1 MKEPKFPRLEDLP
14 KDNKYNFFAEG
25 VFPDSVEEKKERN
38 KSAQKK
44 KRLPFSLPV
53 EETRPPNTQKEDDLV
68 PFFAKNYPPSSESKE
83 DICFINSPPPS
94 DTPDN
99 NGEAEEVDVDEEE
112 SEENKNGKKI
122 MNKIDNDDI
131 GVSMDFN
138 SEMENEYENPSKLT
152 SREEVQERIR
162 KNQERKKE
170 EQRKKEE
177 EEKRRKELEEKNRKE
192 EEKKRKEKEEKEKQK
207 EKEKER
213 LKKLEEEKKKKIK
226 SNKKDPLNM
235 LSSIKKNSEDT
246 SNIAS
251 NSMIND
257 VQNFFAIPEE
267 KGENESEEDTT
278 KKNFKKSSKEKS
290 IINELPENKIPSKT
304 KKEYK
309 EDKDKNKSKKN
320 LKSTTKETK
329 EINLNKE
336 SKKNILRKSN
346 GIKEEIIKEK
356 IKEEEKEEEK
366 EESYSNYGDH
376 LADVEPIDIES
387 QPKKEKVKI
396 KKEKKRQKKS
406 TIKKVTEENAIS
418 QVEIYKIITDP
429 KNIKLV
435 DYDITSAESEEIEEK
450 TFGESRQYSLRNR
463 IQTLRHDL
471 NERIEYIYDEKGL
484 PNARR
489 VYYARRTTLD
499 DVLKQTLKK
508 NELRKQKQKKRLKKG
523 LNNNE
528 TIKEESYEYNSE
540 LLDSEN
546 ISEYGEDE
554 ARILKIPKGG
564 KKSLAK
570 NFDTLLIIKVIEAN
584 GKNMIKVDNKEYK
597 DLKSDNEVKVNK
609 NQNFEILNFSDD
621 YLVVQLVFGE
631 DH

>member
-25 VFPDSVEEKKERN
+25 VFPDSVEEKKDRN

-53 EETRPPNTQKEDDLV
+53 EETRPANTQKEDDLV

-112 SEENKNGKKI
+112 SEENKNKKNY
-122 MNKIDNDDI
+122 NKMDNDDI

-192 EEKKRKEKEEKEKQK
+192 EEKKRKEKEEKEK
-207 EKEKER
+207 ER
-213 LKKLEEEKKKKIK
+213 LKKIEEEKKKKIK

-290 IINELPENKIPSKT
+290 IINELSEKKIPSKA
-304 KKEYK
+304 KK
-309 EDKDKNKSKKN
+309 EDKEKNKSKKN
-320 LKSTTKETK
+320 PKSIINDNKETK
-329 EINLNKE
+329 ETNINKE
-336 SKKNILRKSN
+336 SKKNKILRKSN
-346 GIKEEIIKEK
+346 GINEEKEK
-356 IKEEEKEEEK
+356 EKKKYEEEEK
-366 EESYSNYGDH
+366 EESYSNYGDQ
-376 LADVEPIDIES
+376 LADTEPIEIES
-387 QPKKEKVKI
+387 QPKKEKVKS
-396 KKEKKRQKKS
+396 KKGKKRQRK
-406 TIKKVTEENAIS
+406 TTVKKVDQDNKIS
-418 QVEIYKIITDP
+418 QVEIYKIYTDP
-429 KNIKLV
+429 KNIQII
-435 DYDITSAESEEIEEK
+435 DYDVTTDESEDTEEK
-450 TFGESRQYSLRNR
+450 TFGDTRQYSLRNR
-463 IQTLRHDL
+463 IPTLRHDL
-471 NERIEYIYDEKGL
+471 NERVQYIYDKKGL
-484 PNARR
+484 PNAKR
-489 VYYARRTTLD
+489 VFVAKRTTLD
-499 DVLKQTLKK
+499 DIFRKTLEK
-508 NELRKQKQKKRLKKG
+508 NELKKQKKKKRLRKG
-523 LNNNE
+523 LNNND
-528 TIKEESYEYNSE
+528 TIKEESDEYNSE

-570 NFDTLLIIKVIEAN
+570 NYDTLLIIKVIEAN

-621 YLVVQLVFGE
+621 YLVVQLVFDE
-631 DH
+631 NH

>member
-25 VFPDSVEEKKERN
+25 VFPDSVEEKKDRN

-53 EETRPPNTQKEDDLV
+53 EETRPANTQKEDDLV

-112 SEENKNGKKI
+112 SEENKKKNL
-122 MNKIDNDDI
+122 NKMDNDDI

-192 EEKKRKEKEEKEKQK
+192 EEKKRKEKEEKEKAK
-207 EKEKER
+207 EKEG
-213 LKKLEEEKKKKIK
+213 LKKIEEEKKKKIK
-226 SNKKDPLNM
+226 SNKKEPLNM

-290 IINELPENKIPSKT
+290 IINELSQKKIPTKSK
-304 KKEYK
+304 K
-309 EDKDKNKSKKN
+309 EDKDKEKIESKKN
-320 LKSTTKETK
+320 PKSIINDNKETK
-329 EINLNKE
+329 ETLLNKE
-336 SKKNILRKSN
+336 SKKNKISRKSN
-346 GIKEEIIKEK
+346 GINEEKEK
-356 IKEEEKEEEK
+356 PKEKNELEEEKEET
-366 EESYSNYGDH
+366 YSNYGDQ
-376 LADVEPIDIES
+376 LADMESDDIEHY
-387 QPKKEKVKI
+387 PKKEKVKS
-396 KKEKKRQKKS
+396 KKGKKRQRKP
-406 TIKKVTEENAIS
+406 TVKKVDQDNRIS
-418 QVEIYKIITDP
+418 QVEIYKVYTEP
-429 KNIKLV
+429 KNIQLV
-435 DYDITSAESEEIEEK
+435 DYDVTTDESENTEGK
-450 TFGESRQYSLRNR
+450 TFGDKRQYSLRNR
-463 IQTLRHDL
+463 IPTLRHDL
-471 NERIEYIYDEKGL
+471 NERIQYIYDQKGL
-484 PNARR
+484 PNAKR
-489 VYYARRTTLD
+489 VYVARRATLD
-499 DVLKQTLKK
+499 DVLRKTVEKYEQRKLKK
-508 NELRKQKQKKRLKKG
+508 KKRLRKG
-523 LNNNE
+523 LNNND
-528 TIKEESYEYNSE
+528 TIKEESDEYNSE

-570 NFDTLLIIKVIEAN
+570 NYDTLLIIKIIEAN

-621 YLVVQLVFGE
+621 YLVVQLVFDE
-631 DH
+631 NH

>member
-25 VFPDSVEEKKERN
+25 VFPDSVEEKKDRN

-53 EETRPPNTQKEDDLV
+53 EETRPANTQKEDDLV

-112 SEENKNGKKI
+112 SEENKKKNL
-122 MNKIDNDDI
+122 NKMDNDDI

-192 EEKKRKEKEEKEKQK
+192 EEKKRKEKEEKEKA
-207 EKEKER
+207 KEKER
-213 LKKLEEEKKKKIK
+213 LKKIEEEKKKKIK
-226 SNKKDPLNM
+226 SNKKEPLNM

-290 IINELPENKIPSKT
+290 IINELSQKKIPTKSK
-304 KKEYK
+304 K
-309 EDKDKNKSKKN
+309 EDKDKEKIESKKN
-320 LKSTTKETK
+320 PKSIINDNKETK
-329 EINLNKE
+329 ETLLNKE
-336 SKKNILRKSN
+336 SKKNKISRKSN
-346 GIKEEIIKEK
+346 GINEEKEK
-356 IKEEEKEEEK
+356 PKEKNELEEEKEET
-366 EESYSNYGDH
+366 YSNYGDQ
-376 LADVEPIDIES
+376 LADMESDDIEHY
-387 QPKKEKVKI
+387 PKKEKVKS
-396 KKEKKRQKKS
+396 KKGKKRQRKP
-406 TIKKVTEENAIS
+406 TVKKVDQDNRIS
-418 QVEIYKIITDP
+418 QVEIYKVYTEP
-429 KNIKLV
+429 KNIQLV
-435 DYDITSAESEEIEEK
+435 DYDVTTDESENTEGK
-450 TFGESRQYSLRNR
+450 TFGDKRQYSLRNR
-463 IQTLRHDL
+463 IPTLRHDL
-471 NERIEYIYDEKGL
+471 NERIQYIYDQKGL
-484 PNARR
+484 PNAKR
-489 VYYARRTTLD
+489 VYVARRATLD
-499 DVLKQTLKK
+499 DVLRKTVEKYEQRKLKK
-508 NELRKQKQKKRLKKG
+508 KKRLRKG
-523 LNNNE
+523 LNNND
-528 TIKEESYEYNSE
+528 TIKEESDEYNSE

-570 NFDTLLIIKVIEAN
+570 NYDTLLIIKIIEAN

-621 YLVVQLVFGE
+621 YLVVQLVFDE
-631 DH
+631 NH

>member
-25 VFPDSVEEKKERN
+25 VFPDSVEEKKDRN

-53 EETRPPNTQKEDDLV
+53 EETRPANTQKEDDLV

-112 SEENKNGKKI
+112 SEENKNKKNY
-122 MNKIDNDDI
+122 NKMDNDDI

-192 EEKKRKEKEEKEKQK
+192 EEKKRKEKEEKE
-207 EKEKER
+207 R
-213 LKKLEEEKKKKIK
+213 LKKIEEEKKKKIK

-290 IINELPENKIPSKT
+290 IINELSEKKIPSKA
-304 KKEYK
+304 KK
-309 EDKDKNKSKKN
+309 EDKEKNKSKKN
-320 LKSTTKETK
+320 PKSIINDNKETK
-329 EINLNKE
+329 EININKE
-336 SKKNILRKSN
+336 SKKNKILRKSN
-346 GIKEEIIKEK
+346 GINEEKEK
-356 IKEEEKEEEK
+356 EKKKYEEEEK
-366 EESYSNYGDH
+366 EESYSNYGDQ
-376 LADVEPIDIES
+376 LADTEPIEIES
-387 QPKKEKVKI
+387 QPKKEKVKS
-396 KKEKKRQKKS
+396 KKGKKRQKR
-406 TIKKVTEENAIS
+406 TTVKKVDQDNKIS
-418 QVEIYKIITDP
+418 QVEIYKIYTDP
-429 KNIKLV
+429 KNIQII
-435 DYDITSAESEEIEEK
+435 DYDVTTDESEDTEEK
-450 TFGESRQYSLRNR
+450 TFGDTRQYSLRNR
-463 IQTLRHDL
+463 IPTLRHDL
-471 NERIEYIYDEKGL
+471 NERVQYIYDKKGL
-484 PNARR
+484 PNAKR
-489 VYYARRTTLD
+489 VFVAKRTTLD
-499 DVLKQTLKK
+499 DIFRKTLEK
-508 NELRKQKQKKRLKKG
+508 NELKKQKKKKRLRKG
-523 LNNNE
+523 LNNND
-528 TIKEESYEYNSE
+528 TIKEESGEYNSE

-570 NFDTLLIIKVIEAN
+570 NYDTLLIIKVIEAN

-621 YLVVQLVFGE
+621 YLVVQLVFDE
-631 DH
+631 NH

>member
-25 VFPDSVEEKKERN
+25 VFPDSVEEKKDRN

-53 EETRPPNTQKEDDLV
+53 EETRPANTQKEDDLV

-112 SEENKNGKKI
+112 SEENKNKKNY
-122 MNKIDNDDI
+122 NKMDNDDI

-192 EEKKRKEKEEKEKQK
+192 EEKKRKEKEEKE
-207 EKEKER
+207 R
-213 LKKLEEEKKKKIK
+213 LKKIEEEKKKKIK

-267 KGENESEEDTT
+267 KVENESEEDTT

-290 IINELPENKIPSKT
+290 IINELSEKKIPSKA
-304 KKEYK
+304 KK
-309 EDKDKNKSKKN
+309 EDKEKNKSKKN
-320 LKSTTKETK
+320 PKSIINDNKETK
-329 EINLNKE
+329 EININKE
-336 SKKNILRKSN
+336 SKKNKILRKSN
-346 GIKEEIIKEK
+346 GINEEKEK
-356 IKEEEKEEEK
+356 EKKKYEEEEK
-366 EESYSNYGDH
+366 EESYSNYGDQ
-376 LADVEPIDIES
+376 LADTEPIEIES
-387 QPKKEKVKI
+387 QPKKEKVKS
-396 KKEKKRQKKS
+396 KKGKKRQRK
-406 TIKKVTEENAIS
+406 TTVKKVDQDNKIS
-418 QVEIYKIITDP
+418 QVEIYKIYTDP
-429 KNIKLV
+429 KNIQII
-435 DYDITSAESEEIEEK
+435 DYDVTTDESEDTEEK
-450 TFGESRQYSLRNR
+450 TFGDTRQYSLRNR
-463 IQTLRHDL
+463 IPTLRHDL
-471 NERIEYIYDEKGL
+471 NERVQYIYDKKGL
-484 PNARR
+484 PNAKR
-489 VYYARRTTLD
+489 VFVAKRTTLD
-499 DVLKQTLKK
+499 DIFRKTLEK
-508 NELRKQKQKKRLKKG
+508 NELKKQKKKKRLRKG
-523 LNNNE
+523 LNNND
-528 TIKEESYEYNSE
+528 TIKEESGEYNSE

-570 NFDTLLIIKVIEAN
+570 NYDTLLIIKVIEAN

-621 YLVVQLVFGE
+621 YLVVQLVFDE
-631 DH
+631 NH

>member
-25 VFPDSVEEKKERN
+25 VFPDSVEEKKDRN

-53 EETRPPNTQKEDDLV
+53 EETRPANTQKEDDLV

-112 SEENKNGKKI
+112 SEENKKKNL
-122 MNKIDNDDI
+122 NKMDNDDI

-192 EEKKRKEKEEKEKQK
+192 EEKKRKEKEEKEKA
-207 EKEKER
+207 KEKER
-213 LKKLEEEKKKKIK
+213 LKKIEEEKKKKIK
-226 SNKKDPLNM
+226 SNKKEPLNM
-235 LSSIKKNSEDT
+235 LSSIKKNSEVT

-290 IINELPENKIPSKT
+290 IINELSQKKIPTKSK
-304 KKEYK
+304 K
-309 EDKDKNKSKKN
+309 EDKDKEKIKSKKN
-320 LKSTTKETK
+320 PKSIINDNKETK
-329 EINLNKE
+329 ETLLNKE
-336 SKKNILRKSN
+336 SKKNKISRKSN
-346 GIKEEIIKEK
+346 GINEEKEK
-356 IKEEEKEEEK
+356 PKEKNELEEEKEET
-366 EESYSNYGDH
+366 YSNYGDQ
-376 LADVEPIDIES
+376 LADMESDDIEHY
-387 QPKKEKVKI
+387 PKKEKVKS
-396 KKEKKRQKKS
+396 KKGKKRQRKP
-406 TIKKVTEENAIS
+406 TVKKVDQDNRIS
-418 QVEIYKIITDP
+418 QVEIYKVYTEP
-429 KNIKLV
+429 KNIQLV
-435 DYDITSAESEEIEEK
+435 DYDVTTDESENTEGK
-450 TFGESRQYSLRNR
+450 TFGDKRQYSLRNR
-463 IQTLRHDL
+463 IPTLRHDL
-471 NERIEYIYDEKGL
+471 NERIQYIYDQKGL
-484 PNARR
+484 PNAKR
-489 VYYARRTTLD
+489 VYVARRATLD
-499 DVLKQTLKK
+499 DVLRKTVEKYEQRKLKK
-508 NELRKQKQKKRLKKG
+508 KKRLRKG
-523 LNNNE
+523 LNNND
-528 TIKEESYEYNSE
+528 TIKEESDEYNSE

-570 NFDTLLIIKVIEAN
+570 NYDTLLIIKIIEAN

-621 YLVVQLVFGE
+621 YLVVQLVFDE
-631 DH
+631 NH

>member
-25 VFPDSVEEKKERN
+25 VFPDSVEEKKDRN

-53 EETRPPNTQKEDDLV
+53 EETRPANTQKEDDLV

-112 SEENKNGKKI
+112 SEENKNKKNY
-122 MNKIDNDDI
+122 NKMDNDDI

-192 EEKKRKEKEEKEKQK
+192 EEKKRKEKEEKE
-207 EKEKER
+207 R
-213 LKKLEEEKKKKIK
+213 LKKIEEEKKKKIK

-290 IINELPENKIPSKT
+290 IINELSEKKIPSKA
-304 KKEYK
+304 KK
-309 EDKDKNKSKKN
+309 EDKEKNKSKKN
-320 LKSTTKETK
+320 PKSTINDNKETK
-329 EINLNKE
+329 ETNINKE
-336 SKKNILRKSN
+336 SKKNKILRKSN
-346 GIKEEIIKEK
+346 GINEEKEK
-356 IKEEEKEEEK
+356 EKQEEEEK
-366 EESYSNYGDH
+366 EESYSNYGDQ
-376 LADVEPIDIES
+376 LADTEPVDIES
-387 QPKKEKVKI
+387 QPKKEKVKS
-396 KKEKKRQKKS
+396 KKGKKRQRK
-406 TIKKVTEENAIS
+406 TTVKKVDQDNKIS
-418 QVEIYKIITDP
+418 QVEIYKIYTDP
-429 KNIKLV
+429 KNIQII
-435 DYDITSAESEEIEEK
+435 DYDVTTDESEDTEEK
-450 TFGESRQYSLRNR
+450 TFGDTRQYSLRNR
-463 IQTLRHDL
+463 IPTLRHDL
-471 NERIEYIYDEKGL
+471 NERVQYIYDKKGL
-484 PNARR
+484 PNAKR
-489 VYYARRTTLD
+489 VFVAKRTTLD
-499 DVLKQTLKK
+499 DIFRKTLEK
-508 NELRKQKQKKRLKKG
+508 NELKKQKKKKRLRKG
-523 LNNNE
+523 LNNND
-528 TIKEESYEYNSE
+528 TIKEESDEYNSE

-570 NFDTLLIIKVIEAN
+570 NYDTLLIIKVIEAN

-621 YLVVQLVFGE
+621 YLVVQLVFDE
-631 DH
+631 NH

>member
-25 VFPDSVEEKKERN
+25 VFPDSVEEKKDRN

-53 EETRPPNTQKEDDLV
+53 EETRPANTQKEDDLV

-112 SEENKNGKKI
+112 SEENKNKKNY
-122 MNKIDNDDI
+122 NKMDNDDI

-192 EEKKRKEKEEKEKQK
+192 EEKKRKEKEEKEK
-207 EKEKER
+207 EKER
-213 LKKLEEEKKKKIK
+213 LKKIEEEKKKKIK

-290 IINELPENKIPSKT
+290 IINELSEKKIPSKA
-304 KKEYK
+304 KK
-309 EDKDKNKSKKN
+309 EDKEKNKSKKN
-320 LKSTTKETK
+320 PKSTINDNKETK
-329 EINLNKE
+329 EIVKE
-336 SKKNILRKSN
+336 SKKNKILRKSN
-346 GIKEEIIKEK
+346 GINEEKEK
-356 IKEEEKEEEK
+356 QKQEEEEK
-366 EESYSNYGDH
+366 EESYSNYGDQ
-376 LADVEPIDIES
+376 LADTEPVEIES
-387 QPKKEKVKI
+387 QPKKEKVKS
-396 KKEKKRQKKS
+396 KKGKKRQRK
-406 TIKKVTEENAIS
+406 TTVKKVDQDNKIS
-418 QVEIYKIITDP
+418 QVEIYKIYTDP
-429 KNIKLV
+429 KNIQII
-435 DYDITSAESEEIEEK
+435 DYDVTTDESEDTEEK
-450 TFGESRQYSLRNR
+450 TFGDTRQYSLRNR
-463 IQTLRHDL
+463 IPTLRHDL
-471 NERIEYIYDEKGL
+471 NERVQYIYDKKGL
-484 PNARR
+484 PNAKR
-489 VYYARRTTLD
+489 VFVAKRTTLD
-499 DVLKQTLKK
+499 DIFRKTLEK
-508 NELRKQKQKKRLKKG
+508 NELKKQKKKKRLRKG
-523 LNNNE
+523 LNNND
-528 TIKEESYEYNSE
+528 TIKEESDEYNSE

-570 NFDTLLIIKVIEAN
+570 NYDTLLIIKVIEAN

-621 YLVVQLVFGE
+621 YLVVQLVFDE
-631 DH
+631 NH

>member
-25 VFPDSVEEKKERN
+25 VFPDSVEEKKDRN

-53 EETRPPNTQKEDDLV
+53 EETRPANTQKEDDLV

-112 SEENKNGKKI
+112 SEENKKKNL
-122 MNKIDNDDI
+122 NKMDNDDI

-192 EEKKRKEKEEKEKQK
+192 EEKKRKEKEEKEKAK
-207 EKEKER
+207 EKEG
-213 LKKLEEEKKKKIK
+213 LKKIEEEKKKKIK
-226 SNKKDPLNM
+226 SNKKEPLNM

-290 IINELPENKIPSKT
+290 IINELSQKKIPTKSK
-304 KKEYK
+304 K
-309 EDKDKNKSKKN
+309 EDKDKEKIKSKKN
-320 LKSTTKETK
+320 PKSIINDNKETK
-329 EINLNKE
+329 ETLLNKE
-336 SKKNILRKSN
+336 SKKNKISRKSN
-346 GIKEEIIKEK
+346 GINEEKEK
-356 IKEEEKEEEK
+356 PKEKNELEEEKEET
-366 EESYSNYGDH
+366 YSNYGDQ
-376 LADVEPIDIES
+376 LADMESDDIEHY
-387 QPKKEKVKI
+387 PKKEKVKS
-396 KKEKKRQKKS
+396 KKGKKRQRKP
-406 TIKKVTEENAIS
+406 TVKKVDQDNRIS
-418 QVEIYKIITDP
+418 QVEIYKVYTEP
-429 KNIKLV
+429 KNIQLV
-435 DYDITSAESEEIEEK
+435 DYDVTTDESENTEGK
-450 TFGESRQYSLRNR
+450 TFGDKRQYSLRNR
-463 IQTLRHDL
+463 IPTLRHDL
-471 NERIEYIYDEKGL
+471 NERIQYIYDQKGL
-484 PNARR
+484 PNAKR
-489 VYYARRTTLD
+489 VYVARRATLD
-499 DVLKQTLKK
+499 DVLRKTVEKYEQRKLKK
-508 NELRKQKQKKRLKKG
+508 KKRLRKG
-523 LNNNE
+523 LNNND
-528 TIKEESYEYNSE
+528 TIKEESDEYNSE

-570 NFDTLLIIKVIEAN
+570 NYDTLLIIKIIEAN

-621 YLVVQLVFGE
+621 YLVVQLVFDE
-631 DH
+631 NH

>member
-25 VFPDSVEEKKERN
+25 VFPDSVEEKKDRN

-53 EETRPPNTQKEDDLV
+53 EETRPANTQKEDDLV

-112 SEENKNGKKI
+112 SEENKNKKNY
-122 MNKIDNDDI
+122 NKMDNDDI

-192 EEKKRKEKEEKEKQK
+192 EEKKRKEKEEKE
-207 EKEKER
+207 R
-213 LKKLEEEKKKKIK
+213 LKKIEEEKKKKIK

-290 IINELPENKIPSKT
+290 IINELSEKKIPSKA
-304 KKEYK
+304 KK
-309 EDKDKNKSKKN
+309 EDKEKNKSKKN
-320 LKSTTKETK
+320 PKSTINDNKETK
-329 EINLNKE
+329 EIVKE
-336 SKKNILRKSN
+336 SKKNKILRKSN
-346 GIKEEIIKEK
+346 GINEEKEK
-356 IKEEEKEEEK
+356 QKQEEEEK
-366 EESYSNYGDH
+366 EESYSNYGDQ
-376 LADVEPIDIES
+376 LADTEPIEIES
-387 QPKKEKVKI
+387 QPKKEKVKS
-396 KKEKKRQKKS
+396 KKGKKRQKR
-406 TIKKVTEENAIS
+406 TTVKKVDQDNKIS
-418 QVEIYKIITDP
+418 QVEIYKIYTNP
-429 KNIKLV
+429 KNIQII
-435 DYDITSAESEEIEEK
+435 DYDVTTDESEDTEEK
-450 TFGESRQYSLRNR
+450 TFGDTRQYSLRNR
-463 IQTLRHDL
+463 IPTLRHDL
-471 NERIEYIYDEKGL
+471 NERVQYIYDKKGL
-484 PNARR
+484 PNAKR
-489 VYYARRTTLD
+489 VFVAKRTTLD
-499 DVLKQTLKK
+499 DIFRKTLEK
-508 NELRKQKQKKRLKKG
+508 NELKKQKKKKRLRKG
-523 LNNNE
+523 LNNND
-528 TIKEESYEYNSE
+528 TIKEESDEYNSE

-570 NFDTLLIIKVIEAN
+570 NYDTLLIIKVIEAN

-621 YLVVQLVFGE
+621 YLVVQLVFDE
-631 DH
+631 NH

>member
-25 VFPDSVEEKKERN
+25 VFPDSVEEKKDRN

-53 EETRPPNTQKEDDLV
+53 EETRPANTQKEDDLV

-112 SEENKNGKKI
+112 SEENKNKKNY
-122 MNKIDNDDI
+122 NKMDNDDI

-192 EEKKRKEKEEKEKQK
+192 EEKKRKEKEEKE
-207 EKEKER
+207 R
-213 LKKLEEEKKKKIK
+213 LKKIEEEKKKKIK

-290 IINELPENKIPSKT
+290 IINELSEKKIPSKA
-304 KKEYK
+304 KK
-309 EDKDKNKSKKN
+309 EDKEKNKSKKN
-320 LKSTTKETK
+320 PKSIINDNKETK
-329 EINLNKE
+329 EININKE
-336 SKKNILRKSN
+336 SKKNKILRKSN
-346 GIKEEIIKEK
+346 GINEEKEK
-356 IKEEEKEEEK
+356 EKQEEEEK
-366 EESYSNYGDH
+366 EESYSNYGDQ
-376 LADVEPIDIES
+376 LADTEPVDIES
-387 QPKKEKVKI
+387 QPKKEKVKS
-396 KKEKKRQKKS
+396 KKGKKRQRK
-406 TIKKVTEENAIS
+406 TTVKKVDQDNKIS
-418 QVEIYKIITDP
+418 QVEIYKIYTDP
-429 KNIKLV
+429 KNIQII
-435 DYDITSAESEEIEEK
+435 DYDVTTDESEDTEEK
-450 TFGESRQYSLRNR
+450 TFGDTRQYSLRNR
-463 IQTLRHDL
+463 IPTLRHDL
-471 NERIEYIYDEKGL
+471 NERVQYIYDKKGL
-484 PNARR
+484 PNAKR
-489 VYYARRTTLD
+489 VFVAKRTTLD
-499 DVLKQTLKK
+499 DIFRKTLEK
-508 NELRKQKQKKRLKKG
+508 NELKKQKKKKRLRKG
-523 LNNNE
+523 LNNND
-528 TIKEESYEYNSE
+528 TIKEESDEYNSE

-570 NFDTLLIIKVIEAN
+570 NYDTLLIIKVIEAN

-621 YLVVQLVFGE
+621 YLVVQLVFDE
-631 DH
+631 NH

>member
-25 VFPDSVEEKKERN
+25 VFPDSVEEKKDRN

-53 EETRPPNTQKEDDLV
+53 EETRPANTQKEDDLV

-112 SEENKNGKKI
+112 SEENKNKKNY
-122 MNKIDNDDI
+122 NKMDNDDI

-192 EEKKRKEKEEKEKQK
+192 EEKKRKEKEEKE
-207 EKEKER
+207 R
-213 LKKLEEEKKKKIK
+213 LKKIEEEKKKKIK

-290 IINELPENKIPSKT
+290 IINELSEKKIPSKA
-304 KKEYK
+304 KK
-309 EDKDKNKSKKN
+309 EDKEKNKSKKN
-320 LKSTTKETK
+320 PKSIINDNKETK
-329 EINLNKE
+329 EININKE
-336 SKKNILRKSN
+336 SKKNKILRKSN
-346 GIKEEIIKEK
+346 GINEEKEK
-356 IKEEEKEEEK
+356 EKKKYEEEEK
-366 EESYSNYGDH
+366 EESYSNYGDQ
-376 LADVEPIDIES
+376 LADTEPIEIES
-387 QPKKEKVKI
+387 QPKKEKVKS
-396 KKEKKRQKKS
+396 KKGKKRQRK
-406 TIKKVTEENAIS
+406 TTVKKVDQDNKIS
-418 QVEIYKIITDP
+418 QVEIYKIYTDP
-429 KNIKLV
+429 KNIQII
-435 DYDITSAESEEIEEK
+435 DYDVTTDESEDTEEK
-450 TFGESRQYSLRNR
+450 TFGDTRQYSLRNR
-463 IQTLRHDL
+463 IPTLRHDL
-471 NERIEYIYDEKGL
+471 NERVQYIYDKKGL
-484 PNARR
+484 PNAKR
-489 VYYARRTTLD
+489 VFVAKRTTLD
-499 DVLKQTLKK
+499 DIFRKTLEK
-508 NELRKQKQKKRLKKG
+508 NELKKQKKKKRLRKG
-523 LNNNE
+523 LNNND
-528 TIKEESYEYNSE
+528 TIKEESGEYNSE

-570 NFDTLLIIKVIEAN
+570 NYDTLLIIKVIEAN

-621 YLVVQLVFGE
+621 YLVVQLVFDE
-631 DH
+631 NH